1 MSSTSFV
8 PTASSRPATVALAGV
23 VVTGLLVLD
32 PGGWQVFGP
41 IKWLV
46 LTAGTWLALALA
58 LRDGLALHRGSVLAW
73 GLLLVWGA
81 FTSVVALDPL
91 SAWLGTPD
99 RRLGMVGLTTIAAA
113 FLAGQAVTDHS
124 GRRLLGRAGI
134 VTLLG
139 MTIYG
144 AAEAVGWPAV
154 DLTTTSSRLGST
166 LGSPAYLGAA
176 LCLLLPIS
184 AGTAIDRGEAPR
196 WRIGAGLAMGGGL
209 FLLVGS
215 GTRAA
220 LVGVAVAALFTV
232 SLWWPEIRRR
242 PLPVAA
248 AVVILGAMFLILPD
262 AGRLI
267 QPEVEGRMAE
277 WRTAASALG
286 ASPVTGAGLEGYR
299 VAFAAHVDVD
309 YVRAYGRTTVTDR
322 AHSGPL
328 DMGVA
333 MGVAGVVAW
342 VAAAGWL
349 VWRAGRTIRPGDPVL
364 AGLAAGVVGL
374 LVQELFLFPTLEVG
388 VAGWAVAGAV
398 VAARPSPRS
407 IEIRSAAL
415 AGSAATLAIVA
426 LVVGGADAVADH
438 VAASARARGGGV
450 AEADRA
456 AAIRFDS
463 FRYPLLGADL
473 ALAAGRPDEALTRM
487 EEALDLA
494 PADPALRLAGARVV
508 AALVAEGA
516 WSPTR
521 GADAVGE
528 ILEDDP
534 NHPELRLL
542 HGRLL
547 AAAGYAA
554 RAERAWLAASH
565 LSPREAE
572 AELRL
577 AALYSSLDE
586 PNLARRALDR
596 ARDREPDHPE
606 IARVEELLNDP

>member
-8 PTASSRPATVALAGV
+8 PTASSRPATLTLAGV
-23 VVTGLLVLD
+23 LVAGLLILD
-32 PGGWQVFGP
+32 PGGWHVFGP
-41 IKWLV
+41 VKWLV

-58 LRDGLALHRGSVLAW
+58 LRDGLPLHRGSLMAW
-73 GLLLVWGA
+73 GLVLVWGA
-81 FTSVVALDPL
+81 FTSLVALDPL

-99 RRLGMVGLTTIAAA
+99 RRMGMVGLSTIAAA
-113 FLAGQAVTDHS
+113 FLAGQAITDQS
-124 GRRLLGRAGI
+124 GRRLLARAGI
-134 VTLLG
+134 LSLLG
-139 MTIYG
+139 MGVYG
-144 AAEAVGWPAV
+144 AAEAIGWAAV
-154 DLTTTSSRLGST
+154 DLSTTTSRLGST

-176 LCLLLPIS
+176 LCLLLPIA
-184 AGTAIDRGEAPR
+184 AGAGLDRREAPR
-196 WRIGAGLAMGGGL
+196 WRIASGLAVGGAV
-209 FLLVGS
+209 FLLIGS

-242 PLPVAA
+242 PLPIVA
-248 AVVILGAMFLILPD
+248 AVVVLGAMFLVLPD
-262 AGRLI
+262 AGRLVR
-267 QPEVEGRMAE
+267 PEVEGRLAE
-277 WRTAASALG
+277 WRTAMSALG
-286 ASPVTGAGLEGYR
+286 SSSVTGAGLEGYR
-299 VAFAAHVDVD
+299 VAFPAHVDVD

-333 MGVAGVVAW
+333 VGVPGLVAW
-342 VAAAGWL
+342 VVAAGWL
-349 VWRAGRTIRPGDPVL
+349 VWRAGRSIRPGDPVL

-388 VAGWAVAGAV
+388 VAGWVVAGAV

-426 LVVGGADAVADH
+426 VIVGGADVVADH
-438 VAASARARGGGV
+438 VAASARSGAEV

-463 FRYPLLGADL
+463 FRYPLLGAHL
-473 ALAAGRPDEALTRM
+473 ALAAGRPEEALTRI
-487 EEALDLA
+487 EDALDMV
-494 PADPALRLAGARVV
+494 PADPALRLARARVV
-508 AALVAEGA
+508 ASLVSEGA
-516 WSPTR
+516 WSPAR
-521 GADAVGE
+521 GADEIGE
-528 ILEDDP
+528 ILQDDP

-547 AAAGYAA
+547 AAAGDAA

-565 LSPREAE
+565 LSPRDAE

-577 AALYSSLDE
+577 AALYSSLGE
-586 PNLARRALDR
+586 PELARRALDR
-596 ARDREPDHPE
+596 AVEREPDHPD
-606 IARVEELLNDP
+606 IARVEEELDDP